1 MKCGT
6 SLELKTDQ
14 EMVELKLFSKL
25 KAIKCVIDLQIY
37 NLTWCSRKHQTNTMH
52 DAVFDQI

>member
-14 EMVELKLFSKL
+14 EMVNIKLFYKL

-37 NLTWCSRKHQTNTMH
+37 NLTWCSRKHQTNTH